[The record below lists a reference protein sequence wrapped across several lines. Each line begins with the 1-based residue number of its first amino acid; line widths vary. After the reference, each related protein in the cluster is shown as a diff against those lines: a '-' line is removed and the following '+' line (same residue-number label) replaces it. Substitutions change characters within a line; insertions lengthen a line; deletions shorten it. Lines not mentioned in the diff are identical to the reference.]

1 MRQKSIFEA
10 IPRIPIPFLRRVYG
24 PSSSS
29 SSSSNVTCHPGNWLH
44 EGCTFGHNEK
54 KKKIFSSWVAPHPD
68 TWTSKSVQTCIW
80 WKQWL
85 RSHQGFMVPFTF
97 TYITVTFHSY
107 RPLLESGLQAGFLP
121 WCWSTGFIY
130 RSYNS
135 TEKKQWW
142 AGRLV
147 WKSDIL
153 RGGTINLK
161 FMKIN

>member
-1 MRQKSIFEA
+1 MGQKSIFEA
-10 IPRIPIPFLRRVYG
+10 IPRIPFMHFLDVFMD
-24 PSSSS
+24 PPPPPPPMWP
-29 SSSSNVTCHPGNWLH
+29 VTL
-44 EGCTFGHNEK
+44 ETGCMKGAHLATTKKEK
-54 KKKIFSSWVAPHPD
+54 KSFSSWVAPHPD

-85 RSHQGFMVPFTF
+85 SSHQGFLVPFTF

-107 RPLLESGLQAGFLP
+107 GPLMESGLQAGFLP
-121 WCWSTGFIY
+121 RCWSAGFIY
-130 RSYNS
+130 RSSNT
-135 TEKKQWW
+135 TENKQRW

-153 RGGTINLK
+153 RGRTINLE